1 MCVHRSV
8 LIHVQDFGD
17 MQTHQHHAAGDMA
30 LFLEGRGVSPK
41 SGLRKHKRDF
51 WKGQKKMVI
60 NPRPVLLITW

>member
-30 LFLEGRGVSPK
+30 LFLEGRGGVSK
-41 SGLRKHKRDF
+41 VRSQETQKGLLEGAKED
-51 WKGQKKMVI
+51 GD
-60 NPRPVLLITW
+60 